1 MGVLCT
7 ASAATPAFASS
18 TVEGDGKS
26 RMFHIRDVPYAMPPW
41 QAAARWRRAP
51 HAYGVWET
59 VVLLKIKR
67 A

>member
-18 TVEGDGKS
+18 TVEGNGKS
-26 RMFHIRDVPYAMPPW
+26 SLFQIREVAHAMPSW
-41 QAAARWRRAP
+41 QAIARWRRAP
-51 HAYGVWET
+51 HAYGVWEMD
-59 VVLLKIKR
+59 VLLNIKR

>member
-18 TVEGDGKS
+18 TVQGGGKS
-26 RMFHIRDVPYAMPPW
+26 RMFQIREVTYAMSMW

-51 HAYGVWET
+51 HAYGVWEME
-59 VVLLKIKR
+59 VLGKIKR